1 MSALDNSVEWQVGY
15 WTKMSYQ
22 RNFDDSSK
30 YVRVNT
36 KSEEI
41 SGTSNKISCNEDQS
55 QNACGKLQLSFRE
68 DHKEF
73 LNPLT
78 KSWRESLRTWKQSSH
93 KYTSSPRENNTDWL
107 KKEKRKDSK
116 KAEVLQLMSK

>member
-1 MSALDNSVEWQVGY
+1 MSSLDNSVEWQVCY
-15 WTKMSYQ
+15 WIKMSHQ
-22 RNFDDSSK
+22 RNVDDSSK

-41 SGTSNKISCNEDQS
+41 SGTSTKMFSNDEQS
-55 QNACGKLQLSFRE
+55 QNVSGKVLLSFRE

-116 KAEVLQLMSK
+116 KADVLQLMSK

>member
-1 MSALDNSVEWQVGY
+1 MSSLDNSVEWQVGY
-15 WTKMSYQ
+15 WIKMSHQ
-22 RNFDDSSK
+22 RNFDDASK

-36 KSEEI
+36 KSEKI
-41 SGTSNKISCNEDQS
+41 SGTSTKMSSNEDQS
-55 QNACGKLQLSFRE
+55 QNVSGKVLLSFRE

-116 KAEVLQLMSK
+116 KADVLQLMSK

>member
-1 MSALDNSVEWQVGY
+1 MSSLDNSVEWQVGY
-15 WTKMSYQ
+15 WIKMSHQ

-30 YVRVNT
+30 YVRGYI
-36 KSEEI
+36 KQEDI
-41 SGTSNKISCNEDQS
+41 SGTSNKISSNEDPS
-55 QNACGKLQLSFRE
+55 QNASGKVLLSFGE
-68 DHKEF
+68 DNKEF

-78 KSWRESLRTWKQSSH
+78 KSWRESLRTWKQNSH

>member
-1 MSALDNSVEWQVGY
+1 MSSLDNSVEWQVGY
-15 WTKMSYQ
+15 WIKMSHQ

-41 SGTSNKISCNEDQS
+41 SGTSTKMFSNEEQS
-55 QNACGKLQLSFRE
+55 QNVSGKVLLSFRE

-93 KYTSSPRENNTDWL
+93 KYTSSPRENNAEWL

>member
-1 MSALDNSVEWQVGY
+1 MSSLDNSVEWQVGY
-15 WTKMSYQ
+15 WIKMSHQ

-41 SGTSNKISCNEDQS
+41 SGTSTKMLSNEDQS
-55 QNACGKLQLSFRE
+55 QNVSGKVLLSFRE

-116 KAEVLQLMSK
+116 KADVLQLMSK

>member
-1 MSALDNSVEWQVGY
+1 MSSLDNSVEWQVGY
-15 WTKMSYQ
+15 WIKMSHQ

-41 SGTSNKISCNEDQS
+41 SGTSTKMLSNEDQS
-55 QNACGKLQLSFRE
+55 QNVSEKVLLSFRE

>member
-1 MSALDNSVEWQVGY
+1 MSSLDNSVEWQVGY
-15 WTKMSYQ
+15 WIKMSHQ

-36 KSEEI
+36 KSEKI
-41 SGTSNKISCNEDQS
+41 SGTSTKMLSNEDQS
-55 QNACGKLQLSFRE
+55 QNVSGKVLLSFRE

-116 KAEVLQLMSK
+116 KADVLQLMSK

>member
-1 MSALDNSVEWQVGY
+1 MSSLDNSVEWQVGY
-15 WTKMSYQ
+15 WIKMSHQ

-41 SGTSNKISCNEDQS
+41 SGTSTKMFSNEEQS
-55 QNACGKLQLSFRE
+55 QNVSGKVLLSFRE

-116 KAEVLQLMSK
+116 KADVLQLMSK

>member
-1 MSALDNSVEWQVGY
+1 MSSLDNSVEWQVGY

-41 SGTSNKISCNEDQS
+41 SGTSTKMFSNEEQS
-55 QNACGKLQLSFRE
+55 QNVSGKVLLSFRE

-116 KAEVLQLMSK
+116 KADVLQLMSK

>member
-1 MSALDNSVEWQVGY
+1 MSSLDNSVEWQVGY
-15 WTKMSYQ
+15 WIKMSHQ

-41 SGTSNKISCNEDQS
+41 SGTSTKMLSNVDQS
-55 QNACGKLQLSFRE
+55 QNASGKLQLSFRE

-116 KAEVLQLMSK
+116 KADVLQLMSK

>member
-41 SGTSNKISCNEDQS
+41 SGTSTKMLSNEDQS
-55 QNACGKLQLSFRE
+55 QNVSEKVLLSFRE

>member
-1 MSALDNSVEWQVGY
+1 MSSLDNSVEWQVGY
-15 WTKMSYQ
+15 WIKMSHQ

-41 SGTSNKISCNEDQS
+41 SGTSTKMFSNEEQS
-55 QNACGKLQLSFRE
+55 QNVSGKVLLSFRE

>member
-1 MSALDNSVEWQVGY
+1 MSSLDNSVEWQVGY
-15 WTKMSYQ
+15 WTKMSHQ

-41 SGTSNKISCNEDQS
+41 SGTSNKMLSNEHQS
-55 QNACGKLQLSFRE
+55 KNASGKVLLSFRE

-116 KAEVLQLMSK
+116 KADVLQLMSK

>member
-1 MSALDNSVEWQVGY
+1 MSSLDNSVEWQVGY
-15 WTKMSYQ
+15 WIKMSHQ

-41 SGTSNKISCNEDQS
+41 SGTSTKMFSNEEQS
-55 QNACGKLQLSFRE
+55 KNVSGKVLLSFRE

-116 KAEVLQLMSK
+116 KADVLQLMSK

>member
-1 MSALDNSVEWQVGY
+1 MSSLDNSVEWQVGY
-15 WTKMSYQ
+15 WIKMSHQ

-41 SGTSNKISCNEDQS
+41 SGTSTKMLSNEDQS
-55 QNACGKLQLSFRE
+55 QNPSGKVQLSFRE

-78 KSWRESLRTWKQSSH
+78 KSWRESLRTWKQGSH

>member
-1 MSALDNSVEWQVGY
+1 MSSLDNSVEWQVGY
-15 WTKMSYQ
+15 WIKMSHQ

-41 SGTSNKISCNEDQS
+41 SGTSTKMFSNEEQS
-55 QNACGKLQLSFRE
+55 QNVSGKALLSFRE

-93 KYTSSPRENNTDWL
+93 KYASSPRENNTDWL

-116 KAEVLQLMSK
+116 KADVLQLMSK

>member
-1 MSALDNSVEWQVGY
+1 MSSLDNSVEWQVGY
-15 WTKMSYQ
+15 WIKMSHQ
-22 RNFDDSSK
+22 RNFDASSK

-41 SGTSNKISCNEDQS
+41 SGTSTKMLSNEDQS
-55 QNACGKLQLSFRE
+55 QNASGKVLLSFRE

-107 KKEKRKDSK
+107 KKQKRKDLK
-116 KAEVLQLMSK
+116 KADVLQLMSK

>member
-41 SGTSNKISCNEDQS
+41 SGTSTKMLNNEDQS

-116 KAEVLQLMSK
+116 KAEVLQLISK

>member
-1 MSALDNSVEWQVGY
+1 MSSLDNSVEWQVGY
-15 WTKMSYQ
+15 WIKMSHQ

-30 YVRVNT
+30 HVRGNI
-36 KSEEI
+36 KQEEI
-41 SGTSNKISCNEDQS
+41 SATSNKMSSNEDPS
-55 QNACGKLQLSFRE
+55 QNASGKVLLSFGE
-68 DHKEF
+68 DNKEF

-78 KSWRESLRTWKQSSH
+78 KSWRESLRTWKQNSH

-116 KAEVLQLMSK
+116 KADVLQLMSK

>member
-1 MSALDNSVEWQVGY
+1 MSSLDNSDEWQVAY
-15 WTKMSYQ
+15 WTKISYQ

-30 YVRVNT
+30 YVRLNT
-36 KSEEI
+36 RAEEI
-41 SGTSNKISCNEDQS
+41 SGTSKNMLGNEDQS
-55 QNACGKLQLSFRE
+55 QNPSGKVLLSFRE

-78 KSWRESLRTWKQSSH
+78 KSWRESLRTWKQNSH

>member
-1 MSALDNSVEWQVGY
+1 MSSLDNSVEWQVGY
-15 WTKMSYQ
+15 WIKMSHQ

-41 SGTSNKISCNEDQS
+41 SGTSTKMFSNEEQS
-55 QNACGKLQLSFRE
+55 KNVSGKVLLSFRE

>member
-1 MSALDNSVEWQVGY
+1 M
-15 WTKMSYQ
+15 
-22 RNFDDSSK
+22 
-30 YVRVNT
+30 RVNT

-41 SGTSNKISCNEDQS
+41 SGTSTKMLSDEDQS
-55 QNACGKLQLSFRE
+55 QNVSGKVLLSFRE

-116 KAEVLQLMSK
+116 KTDVLQLMSK

>member
-1 MSALDNSVEWQVGY
+1 MSSLDNSVEWQVGY
-15 WTKMSYQ
+15 WIKMSHQ

-30 YVRVNT
+30 YVRLNT
-36 KSEEI
+36 NSEEI
-41 SGTSNKISCNEDQS
+41 SGTSKKMLSNEDQS
-55 QNACGKLQLSFRE
+55 QNPSGKVQLSFRE

>member
-1 MSALDNSVEWQVGY
+1 MSSLDNSVEWQVGY

-22 RNFDDSSK
+22 RKFDDSSK
-30 YVRVNT
+30 YVRLNT

-41 SGTSNKISCNEDQS
+41 SGTSKNMLSNEDQS
-55 QNACGKLQLSFRE
+55 QNPSGKVQLSFRE

>member
-1 MSALDNSVEWQVGY
+1 MSSLDNSVEWQVGY

-30 YVRVNT
+30 YVRLNT

-41 SGTSNKISCNEDQS
+41 SGTSTKMFSNEEQS
-55 QNACGKLQLSFRE
+55 QNVSGKVLLSFRE

-93 KYTSSPRENNTDWL
+93 KYTSSPRENNMDWL
-107 KKEKRKDSK
+107 QKEKRKDSK
-116 KAEVLQLMSK
+116 KAEVLQLISK

>member
-1 MSALDNSVEWQVGY
+1 MSSLDNSVEWQVGH
-15 WTKMSYQ
+15 WIKMSHQ

-30 YVRVNT
+30 YVRANT

-41 SGTSNKISCNEDQS
+41 SGTSTKMFSNEEQS
-55 QNACGKLQLSFRE
+55 QNVSGKVLLSFRE

-116 KAEVLQLMSK
+116 KADVLQLMSK